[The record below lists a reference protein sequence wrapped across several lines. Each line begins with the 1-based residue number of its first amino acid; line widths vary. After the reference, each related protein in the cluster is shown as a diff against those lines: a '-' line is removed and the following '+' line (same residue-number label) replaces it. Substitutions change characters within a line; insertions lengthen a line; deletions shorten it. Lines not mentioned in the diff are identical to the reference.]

1 MDKSSAILPGALDQL
16 RVQDKQTQTDKAELG
31 QQQFFEL
38 MVTQLKNQDPFKPME
53 NGEFLGQIAQFS
65 TVNGITELQDSFA
78 TLASSLQS
86 NQALQASTMVGRDVV
101 IPSDRFVLSPDTPA
115 LVSAEVP
122 PDAQDVRVTI
132 TDAGGQIVRQAALG
146 ALDAGRAEFAW
157 DGETSRG
164 AQAPAGTYRVRFD
177 ALVDGAEQALESA
190 VRARVDSV
198 SLSKNGTPPTLNI
211 DGYGSVA
218 TTDVLQIL

>member
-16 RVQDKQTQTDKAELG
+16 RVQDKQAQTDKAELG

-65 TVNGITELQDSFA
+65 TVNGITELQNSFA

-86 NQALQASTMVGRDVV
+86 NQALQASTMVGREVV
-101 IPSDRFVLSPDTPA
+101 IPSEQFVLNPGSPA

-122 PDAQDVRVTI
+122 ANAQDVRVTI

-157 DGETSRG
+157 DGEMSRG
-164 AQAPAGTYRVRFD
+164 SRAPAGAYRVRFD
-177 ALVDGAEQALESA
+177 ALVDGADQALESA

-218 TTDVLQIL
+218 MTDVLQIL